1 MPQKQSEILLTL
13 VKLRYYLVSLIE
25 NPEEC
30 FDNFN
35 LSEEFFERRNIL
47 DGQEL
52 ISKLEEN
59 GISNDCDIA
68 FNKDIHNIFRNVA
81 QDFSSMPD
89 LKSILEDFEI
99 EINESYLKEDNISKF
114 RRKREESLNEIIGI
128 LFKLAKNWSMHH
140 EIEDSIDDFN
150 ALDDVELLRPDEEK
164 QLDVLGDNSVYSFN
178 VISKQ
183 TEKYIQLLSDYYF
196 KYGGDLILA
205 GFVNDISNLKTEVA
219 KKYSDLSKSQ
229 GLDTEI

>member
-1 MPQKQSEILLTL
+1 MQQNQSEILLTL
-13 VKLRYYLVSLIE
+13 VKLRYYLVALIE
-25 NPEEC
+25 SPEEC
-30 FDNFN
+30 YDNFN
-35 LSEEFFERRNIL
+35 ITEEFFERRNIQ
-47 DGQEL
+47 DGEEL
-52 ISKLEEN
+52 ISRLQDN
-59 GISNDCDIA
+59 GITNDCDIA

-81 QDFSSMPD
+81 QDFSSLPD
-89 LKSILEDFEI
+89 LKTILEDFEI
-99 EINESYLKEDNISKF
+99 ELNDSYLKEDNISKF
-114 RRKREESLNEIIGI
+114 RRKREEKLNEIIGL

-164 QLDVLGDNSVYSFN
+164 QLDVLGDNSVYSFD

-205 GFVNDISNLKTEVA
+205 GFVNDISNLKSEVA
-219 KKYSDLSKSQ
+219 KKYSNLSKNN
-229 GLDTEI
+229 GLNTDL

>member
-30 FDNFN
+30 YDNFN
-35 LSEEFFERRNIL
+35 LSEEFLERRNIL
-47 DGQEL
+47 NGQEL
-52 ISKLEEN
+52 ISKLEDN

-99 EINESYLKEDNISKF
+99 KLNDTFLKEDNISKF

-128 LFKLAKNWSMHH
+128 LFRLAKNWSMHH

-164 QLDVLGDNSVYSFN
+164 QLDVLGDNSVYSFD

-219 KKYSDLSKSQ
+219 KKYSDLSKSN
-229 GLDTEI
+229 GLDTES

>member
-1 MPQKQSEILLTL
+1 
-13 VKLRYYLVSLIE
+13 
-25 NPEEC
+25 
-30 FDNFN
+30 
-35 LSEEFFERRNIL
+35 
-47 DGQEL
+47 
-52 ISKLEEN
+52 
-59 GISNDCDIA
+59 
-68 FNKDIHNIFRNVA
+68 
-81 QDFSSMPD
+81 MPD

-99 EINESYLKEDNISKF
+99 KLNDTFLKEDNISKF

-128 LFKLAKNWSMHH
+128 LFRLAKNWSMHH

-164 QLDVLGDNSVYSFN
+164 QLDVLGDNSVYSFD

-219 KKYSDLSKSQ
+219 KKYSDLSKSN
-229 GLDTEI
+229 GLDTES

>member
-30 FDNFN
+30 YDNFN
-35 LSEEFFERRNIL
+35 LSEEFLERRNIL
-47 DGQEL
+47 NGQEL
-52 ISKLEEN
+52 ISKLEDN

-99 EINESYLKEDNISKF
+99 KLNDTFLKEDNISKF

-128 LFKLAKNWSMHH
+128 LLRLAKNWSMHH

-164 QLDVLGDNSVYSFN
+164 QLDVLGDHSVYFFD

-219 KKYSDLSKSQ
+219 KKYSDLSKSN
-229 GLDTEI
+229 GLDTES